1 MQTNERQ
8 HMQINHGQ
16 KGKVAQAQS
25 QQRRRRRKL
34 PPPPPGQM
42 SDAEMIAAHIAK
54 HGIKQC
60 DPGYAM
66 GALKS
71 TAYGLE
77 S

>member
-1 MQTNERQ
+1 
-8 HMQINHGQ
+8 MQINQGQ
-16 KGKVAQAQS
+16 KGKGMQPQS
-25 QQRRRRRKL
+25 QQRRRRRK
-34 PPPPPGQM
+34 PQTPPPGQM
-42 SDAEMIAAHIAK
+42 SDAEMIAAFISDR
-54 HGIKQC
+54 GITKC

>member
-1 MQTNERQ
+1 
-8 HMQINHGQ
+8 MQINQGQ
-16 KGKVAQAQS
+16 KGKGAHAHS

-34 PPPPPGQM
+34 PPPPVGQM
-42 SDAEMIAAHIAK
+42 SDAEMIAAHIAT
-54 HGIKQC
+54 HGIKKC